1 MIALLAE
8 NHYFNS
14 VLGPSTSK
22 RQKLSST
29 PIPVCANP
37 SEELNGCGLNNK
49 VLSSGPISSVAAQ
62 GAAVSSAANAC
73 PGDGCF
79 QSNDRDLLVAGT
91 ERAQNPDT
99 MNDVHE
105 NDDPQHEEGDN
116 STI

>member
-1 MIALLAE
+1 MIARLVE

-22 RQKLSST
+22 KPKLSLT
-29 PIPVCANP
+29 PIPVLLNP
-37 SEELNGCGLNNK
+37 SEELNGCGLNSK

-73 PGDGCF
+73 PGDGSL
-79 QSNDRDLLVAGT
+79 QSNDRDLLVAAT

-99 MNDVHE
+99 KNDVHE
-105 NDDPQHEEGDN
+105 NDDQHEVDN